1 MYTLLT
7 PSPLWT
13 TKVCLCLLP
22 PLFFFFEPAP
32 APWAVRS
39 QALSLV
45 SGSTSA
51 LCAGIQTP
59 LSLTTCVSVLLGIT
73 RGCRQKPSVNNLTE
87 KYICCKPDVQRD
99 NKNRGRE
106 AALSKKKDS
115 SFQGSAWGWSSWAET
130 LSSTDQVCPCD
141 THRLCVLWL
150 CCQYW
155 LAFPHWEMSAMW
167 TWFWTT

>member
-1 MYTLLT
+1 MYFTWKMYTLLT

-115 SFQGSAWGWSSWAET
+115 SFQGSAWG
-130 LSSTDQVCPCD
+130 
-141 THRLCVLWL
+141 
-150 CCQYW
+150 
-155 LAFPHWEMSAMW
+155 
-167 TWFWTT
+167 